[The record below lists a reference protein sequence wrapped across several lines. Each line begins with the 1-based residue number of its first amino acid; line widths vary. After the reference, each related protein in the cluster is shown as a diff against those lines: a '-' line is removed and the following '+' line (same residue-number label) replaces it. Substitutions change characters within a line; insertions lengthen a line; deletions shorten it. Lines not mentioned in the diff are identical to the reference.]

1 MKTEWEWNEWM
12 AKENDELSIAKATNW
27 AILCWRKVHLIDF
40 QLNELSVLHGTHNTK
55 CGCMDVGMPS
65 EIQLCNVHHNIL
77 YCIVS
82 PHQIA
87 LECEEKK
94 NPLLKVELNSLIANT
109 GSVVRYI
116 TINSSNFIRSRRS
129 VYLFAIKS
137 IKTWLL
143 QKWFNVIECN
153 DIH

>member
-65 EIQLCNVHHNIL
+65 EIQLCNVHHKYPVL
-77 YCIVS
+77 HSFTS
-82 PHQIA
+82 PNRIGMWR
-87 LECEEKK
+87 EKK
-94 NPLLKVELNSLIANT
+94 STFESRIELTHSQYWF
-109 GSVVRYI
+109 GS
-116 TINSSNFIRSRRS
+116 
-129 VYLFAIKS
+129 
-137 IKTWLL
+137 
-143 QKWFNVIECN
+143 
-153 DIH
+153 